1 MINTIETIETIA
13 YAETAMLFHLITLV
27 ANNAAND
34 VGLFPDS
41 NAVRDEYAGLLEAAN
56 SAQMALEKA
65 RRQVMA
71 YFSVMSMNELEAVA
85 VRNRIEMKPDQILS
99 VLIEAKKE
107 MTR

>member
-1 MINTIETIETIA
+1 MINTIETVETIA
-13 YAETAMLFHLITLV
+13 YAETALIFHLITLV

-34 VGLFPDS
+34 VALFPDS
-41 NAVRDEYAGLLEAAN
+41 SAVREEYAGLLEAAN

-71 YFSVMSMNELEAVA
+71 YFSVMAMDELEAVA
-85 VRNRIEMKPDQILS
+85 LRNRIDIKPDQILS

-107 MTR
+107 MAR